1 MKKLTLVLM
10 AMLLMVSACCA
21 EETKVFVSITN
32 STGELVMAYEEIVVT
47 DVDQDG
53 AVTICDALACAHVQ
67 KYEGGAEGYLA
78 ENTEYGLSLMR
89 LWGEE
94 NGGSFGYY
102 LNHASAWSLLD
113 PVQTGDH
120 VKAYVFTDLDTFA
133 DTYSYFDA
141 DSVEASVAQEVALTL
156 SAAAFDASWNPI
168 TLPVSG
174 AVLTVNGE
182 KTEVIT
188 DENGKAALAFDTA
201 GTYVVSAV
209 SDTQVLVA
217 PVCIVVVK

>member
-1 MKKLTLVLM
+1 MKKLVLVLM

-21 EETKVFVSITN
+21 EVTKVFVSITN
-32 STGELVMAYEEIVVT
+32 GTGELVMAYEEIAVT

-53 AVTICDALACAHVQ
+53 EVTICDALACAHVQ
-67 KYEGGAEGYLA
+67 KYEGGADGYLA
-78 ENTEYGLSLMR
+78 EKTEYGLSMVR

-113 PVQTGDH
+113 PVQAGDH
-120 VKAYVFTDLDTFA
+120 VKAYAFTNLDTFA
-133 DTYSYFDA
+133 DTYSYFDV
-141 DSVEASVAQEVALTL
+141 DSVEATAAQEVALTL
-156 SAAAFDASWNPI
+156 SAAAFDASWNAI
-168 TLPVSG
+168 TLPVAG

-182 KTEVIT
+182 KTEVMT
-188 DENGKAALAFDTA
+188 DENGKAALAFDAA

-209 SDTQVLVA
+209 SDTQVLV
-217 PVCIVVVK
+217 PVRW

>member
-1 MKKLTLVLM
+1 MKKLVLVLM
-10 AMLLMVSACCA
+10 AMLLMASACCA

-32 STGELVMAYEEIVVT
+32 GAGELVMAYEEIVVT
-47 DVDQDG
+47 DADQDG
-53 AVTICDALACAHVQ
+53 VVTICDALACAHAQ

-78 ENTEYGLSLMR
+78 ERTEYGLSMVR

-102 LNHASAWSLLD
+102 LNHTSAWSLLD
-113 PVQTGDH
+113 SVQTGDH
-120 VKAYVFTDLDTFA
+120 VKAYAFTDLDTFA

-141 DSVEASVAQEVALTL
+141 DSVEKAAAQEVAFTL
-156 SAAAFDASWNPI
+156 FAAAFDASWNPI
-168 TLPVSG
+168 TLPVAG
-174 AVLTVNGE
+174 AALTVNGE

-188 DENGKAALAFDTA
+188 DEDGKASLAFEAA

>member
-1 MKKLTLVLM
+1 MKKMVLVLM
-10 AMLLMVSACCA
+10 AMLLVVSACCA

-32 STGELVMAYEEIVVT
+32 GAGELVMAYEEVAVE

-53 AVTICDALACAHVQ
+53 VLTICDALACAHAQ

-78 ENTEYGLSLMR
+78 ENTEYGLSLAR

-113 PVQTGDH
+113 PVQMGDH
-120 VKAYVFTDLDTFA
+120 VKAYVFTDLDTFG

-141 DSVEASVAQEVALTL
+141 DSAEAAVGQEVALML

-168 TLPVSG
+168 TLPVAG

-182 KTEVIT
+182 KTEVMT
-188 DENGKAALAFDTA
+188 DENGKAVLTFDVA